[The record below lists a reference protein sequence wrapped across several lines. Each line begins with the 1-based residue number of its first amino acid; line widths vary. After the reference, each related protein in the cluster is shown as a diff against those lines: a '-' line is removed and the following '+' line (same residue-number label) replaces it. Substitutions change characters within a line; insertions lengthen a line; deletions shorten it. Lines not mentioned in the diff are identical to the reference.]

1 MNGKAIETLSID
13 AVRSSIVRSDFL
25 DQCIADNDKEP
36 SWDGFVYIYSDK
48 SKKKDT
54 LIGRMPVQVKGTKNN
69 DFSKSEITFPV
80 KTSDLKNY
88 LYDGGIV
95 FFVVYVDSSGLANK
109 IYYDELPP
117 IKLRLILTEAKEKKI
132 KKNINITLNEF
143 TDDGNEKATIFL
155 NCLKNCQKQS
165 SFVETKLYTIKELE
179 AQGALEGISISVSG
193 FGLDRHDPQKALISN
208 AVYVYAQIKGSPIP
222 HPLEFIPLDIQTA
235 SESKAAIT
243 VNGIPFY
250 DSCTRIRSKNLMKV
264 KIGQSF
270 NIILPEEK
278 SEYKLNYKSSNKL
291 RVLVKD
297 LEFQLAVLDVGHFEF
312 DGYIFPIDY
321 TKGDFSNFDIDRQRD
336 ILTYHKK
343 MVQVFDMLGATG
355 DVDLSK
361 LTLQEERTI
370 DYLIIAFVDK
380 EPVSGLKPDLPSIL
394 SLKIANFKF
403 MLSFICVKGQEG
415 TYNIYDFFK
424 TKYCVCY
431 KDKDGNEFDTSQ
443 FAILKTNDYLEIT
456 NIRFDALLP
465 SYQLIKD
472 SIQKY
477 SNANFVL
484 LDLLTAYDAC
494 RGSKPILLKTAGDFA
509 EWLMEADEN
518 YLPYYIKCLNRLQ
531 VIRRQRE
538 FTVDEIKELCTFTE
552 SSSTCEDALVGAY
565 LLLDNQ
571 MAAKL
576 HYENLE
582 PEIKESFKKY
592 PIYHFW
598 KVC

>member
-1 MNGKAIETLSID
+1 MDRKAIETLSID
-13 AVRSSIVRSDFL
+13 AVRNSIVRSDFL
-25 DQCIADNDKEP
+25 DQCIKDNDKEP

-48 SKKKDT
+48 SKKKDK

-95 FFVVYVDSSGLANK
+95 FFVVYVGSSGLANK
-109 IYYDELPP
+109 IYYAELPP
-117 IKLRLILTEAKEKKI
+117 IKLRLILTVTKEKNI
-132 KKNINITLNEF
+132 KKNITLNEF

-155 NCLKNCQKQS
+155 NCWKNCQKQS
-165 SFVETKLYTIKELE
+165 SFVDTKLYTVEELE
-179 AQGALEGISISVSG
+179 AQGVLEGITIPVSG
-193 FGLDRHDPQKALISN
+193 YGLDRHDPQKALISN
-208 AVYVYAQIKGSPIP
+208 EVYIYAQIKGSTIP
-222 HPLEFIPLDIQTA
+222 QPLEFIPLEIQTA

-250 DSCTRIRSKNLMKV
+250 DFCTRIRSKNLMTV

-278 SEYKLNYKSSNKL
+278 SGIKLNYKSSNKL

-312 DGYIFPIDY
+312 DGHIIPIDY
-321 TKGDFSNFDIDRQRD
+321 TKVDFSNFDINQQQQV
-336 ILTYHKK
+336 LAHHKK
-343 MVQVFDMLGATG
+343 NVQVLDLLGATG
-355 DVDLSK
+355 DIDLSK
-361 LTLQEERTI
+361 LTLREKRHLDQ
-370 DYLIIAFVDK
+370 LITAFVDK
-380 EPVSGLKPDLPSIL
+380 EPVSGLKPDLLPVL
-394 SLKIANFKF
+394 PLKIADFKF
-403 MLSFICVKGQEG
+403 MLAFIRVEG
-415 TYNIYDFFK
+415 KEDTYNIYDFFK
-424 TKYCVCY
+424 TKYHVRY
-431 KDKDGNEFDTSQ
+431 KDKDGNEFDMSQ
-443 FAILKTNDYLEIT
+443 FAILKTDDYLEIT

-472 SIQKY
+472 SNQKY
-477 SNANFVL
+477 LKANFVL

-494 RGSKPILLKTAGDFA
+494 GGSKPILLKTAGDFA
-509 EWLMEADEN
+509 DWLMEADEK
-518 YLPYYIKCLNRLQ
+518 YLHYYIRCLNRLQ

-538 FTVDEIKELCTFTE
+538 FTLDENKELCTITE

-571 MAAKL
+571 IAAKL